1 MMKQMAS
8 KKTITHINNVITGVD
23 DTDYNWDSFETMV
36 AFYNAEIKKANESL
50 NQLSVMED
58 AREIINL
65 CSKIK
70 TLKAKLKD
78 CR

>member
-1 MMKQMAS
+1 MKQMAS
-8 KKTITHINNVITGVD
+8 KKTGIHINNNVITGID
-23 DTDYNWDSFETMV
+23 DADYKWDSLETMV
-36 AFYNAEIKKANESL
+36 SFYNAEIKKANESL

-58 AREIINL
+58 AKAIIDL

-70 TLKAKLKD
+70 GLKLKLKN